1 MRNLFLILT
10 SAAALATAEEYKAAP
25 AGAPPA
31 ELAASVTGLL
41 EKQGIQILR
50 DGKPLTEMWFR
61 VELPAPKPSTEG
73 SLTMP
78 NVPHGALMGAIRV
91 LQTYSDRRG
100 QTIKAG
106 LYTMR
111 YSYYPENGD
120 HQGAAP
126 QRDFLLL
133 TPAADD
139 TDGAELPEFK
149 VLVERSKKASSTPH
163 PCVFSIRK
171 EDPKFFKDNHV
182 EKEGDADWLLMR
194 KLGGVPVTMIVAG
207 KVEA

>member
-1 MRNLFLILT
+1 MRNLFLMFA
-10 SAAALATAEEYKAAP
+10 SAALLTGEEYKATAT
-25 AGAPPA
+25 GAPPA
-31 ELAASVTGLL
+31 ELSASVSGLL
-41 EKQGIQILR
+41 EKQGIQILK
-50 DGKPLTEMWFR
+50 DGKALSEIWFR
-61 VELPAPKPSTEG
+61 AEIPAPKPTTEG

-78 NVPHGALMGAIRV
+78 NVPHGSLMGAIRI

-133 TPAADD
+133 SPAADD
-139 TDGAELPEFK
+139 TDGAAAIDFK
-149 VLVERSKKASSTPH
+149 PLVEMSKKASGTPH

-171 EDPKFFKDNHV
+171 EDPKFFKENHV
-182 EKEGDADWLLMR
+182 EKEGDADWVLMR
-194 KLGGVPVTMIVAG
+194 KLGGVPVTMIIAG

>member
-1 MRNLFLILT
+1 MRKFFLIGLAVAL
-10 SAAALATAEEYKAAP
+10 SAQDYKSSA

-31 ELAASVTGLL
+31 ELNASVSGLL
-41 EKQGIQILR
+41 EKQGVQVTR
-50 DGKPLTEMWFR
+50 DGKVLSEIWFR
-61 VELPAPKPSTEG
+61 AELPAPKPTTEG

-78 NVPHGALMGAIRV
+78 NVPHGTLMGV
-91 LQTYSDRRG
+91 MKVHQSYSDRRG
-100 QTIKAG
+100 QTFKAG

-126 QRDFLLL
+126 QRDFLVLS
-133 TPAADD
+133 PAEAD
-139 TDGAELPEFK
+139 TDGAAFPEFRP
-149 VLVERSKKASSTPH
+149 LIEQSKKVSNTPH

-171 EDPKFFKDNHV
+171 EDPKIFKDNHV
-182 EKEGDADWLLMR
+182 EKEGDQDWLLMR
-194 KLGGVPVTMIVAG
+194 KIGGVPVTMVIAG